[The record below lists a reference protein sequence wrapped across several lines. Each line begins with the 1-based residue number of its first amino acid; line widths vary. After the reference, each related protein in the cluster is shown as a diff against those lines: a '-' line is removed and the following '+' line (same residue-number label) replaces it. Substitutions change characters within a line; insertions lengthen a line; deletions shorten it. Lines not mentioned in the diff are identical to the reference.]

1 MHRIT
6 DRMILEASV
15 LIVLLCLIFGIC
27 FRYRYRL
34 AEPVFVQ
41 QNTAVTAIFDDSE
54 AKPGWY
60 ADAVSYTHL
69 PYSLVLSP
77 TTPMMVTWSPLER

>member
-1 MHRIT
+1 
-6 DRMILEASV
+6 MILKASV

-41 QNTAVTAIFDDSE
+41 QNTAGVVCRRYILLYYG
-54 AKPGWY
+54 K
-60 ADAVSYTHL
+60 
-69 PYSLVLSP
+69 
-77 TTPMMVTWSPLER
+77 RR

>member
-1 MHRIT
+1 
-6 DRMILEASV
+6 MILKASV

-54 AKPGWY
+54 AKPGGMQTLHFIILREEEMTGWY
-60 ADAVSYTHL
+60 STLIFRSSSRQGITQGMRH
-69 PYSLVLSP
+69 P
-77 TTPMMVTWSPLER
+77 

>member
-1 MHRIT
+1 
-6 DRMILEASV
+6 MILKASV

-41 QNTAVTAIFDDSE
+41 QNTAVTAIFDGMQTLHFIILRE
-54 AKPGWY
+54 EEMTGWY
-60 ADAVSYTHL
+60 STLIFRSSSRQGITQGMRH
-69 PYSLVLSP
+69 P
-77 TTPMMVTWSPLER
+77 

>member
-1 MHRIT
+1 
-6 DRMILEASV
+6 MILKASV

-60 ADAVSYTHL
+60 ADVTFYYITGRGDDR
-69 PYSLVLSP
+69 LVQHIDFRSSSRQGITRGMRHP
-77 TTPMMVTWSPLER
+77 